1 MNLTETELLKSL
13 FQMRL
18 RIFSK
23 LPETRGFNE
32 GALAGV
38 KVEKKVKLYILHND
52 KWTELFN

>member
-38 KVEKKVKLYILHND
+38 KVENKVKLYILHND